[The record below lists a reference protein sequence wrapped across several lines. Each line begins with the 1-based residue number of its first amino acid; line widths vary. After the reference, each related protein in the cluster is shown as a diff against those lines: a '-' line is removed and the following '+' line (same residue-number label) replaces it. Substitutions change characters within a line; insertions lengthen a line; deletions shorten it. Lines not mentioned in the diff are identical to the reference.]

1 MASVKLTL
9 VDNQIDKDDDD
20 RVKHI
25 YTTHEIQGNRYELE
39 LMEESNGTIKLF
51 SLIPDIA
58 LSLKR
63 GTTLVIDEL
72 DAKLHPLLL
81 KYIITLY
88 TTSHLGSGM
97 VNC

>member
-1 MASVKLTL
+1 MASVKLTP

-39 LMEESNGTIKLF
+39 LMEESNGTIKLC

-58 LSLKR
+58 
-63 GTTLVIDEL
+63 
-72 DAKLHPLLL
+72 
-81 KYIITLY
+81 
-88 TTSHLGSGM
+88 TSHLGSGV
-97 VNC
+97 VN